1 MLLDWRRHVAVNWM
15 EEYRVI
21 SRRPRGYVDW
31 LRATLIWRTDTV
43 NRNPCSS
50 LPQTPPPPLPTWS
63 ILILVSRFLLPLSFV
78 WSLFAY
84 FWRAKSCGTNFAL
97 WLYYC
102 VNNGS
107 QRAVRGGHRDRSWCL
122 GESLICQLSLNEL
135 ALAALSSSCM
145 HNKWHSRVL
154 SCRLKAR
161 GSSCYLIR
169 RGLLMKGLSF
179 LPLWNLFAAVELVQQ
194 TESSILQHKK
204 KCQGTQF
211 VSCFLFPFIW
221 WLCILSPIVEFDL
234 CRWDW
239 LIWELWRLVSQET
252 GLACFLSS
260 VAFQQT
266 HMLATFFLSFSIA
279 MTFQSD
285 SDGEKFWNWSF
296 GFFFVLPRPVEF
308 HSWLTT
314 LDLVGETNL
323 LE

>member
-50 LPQTPPPPLPTWS
+50 LPQALSPPPLPTWS

-204 KCQGTQF
+204 KVPGDAI
-211 VSCFLFPFIW
+211 CFLFSF
-221 WLCILSPIVEFDL
+221 PIHLMTLHSIADSRVWSL
-234 CRWDW
+234 
-239 LIWELWRLVSQET
+239 QM
-252 GLACFLSS
+252 GLAYLGTVTARFPRNGTSLFPFFGRIPTDTHAGHFFSLFLDCDDVPIRLWWWEILELVFWFLFCSS
-260 VAFQQT
+260 P
-266 HMLATFFLSFSIA
+266 S
-279 MTFQSD
+279 
-285 SDGEKFWNWSF
+285 
-296 GFFFVLPRPVEF
+296 
-308 HSWLTT
+308 SWIS
-314 LDLVGETNL
+314 
-323 LE
+323 